1 MVRYE
6 MPRGKYPVVQIAGVC
21 AESLKQKPVYLCG
34 PVTGTADYRE
44 RFAAAG
50 ELLHDIGFSNVIF
63 NPAEIIEFHGM
74 EKESNRCI
82 LDFLMPFVERSG
94 SLCHLP
100 GWGNSEGARE
110 ETAYAQKLGLVIFD
124 IVGDTLRLS
133 PSFLQGGKE

>member
-34 PVTGTADYRE
+34 PVTGTTGYRE

-63 NPAEIIEFHGM
+63 NPVEIAEIHMMGKSER
-74 EKESNRCI
+74 EI
-82 LDFLMPFVERSG
+82 LDFLMQYIEISA

-100 GWGNSEGARE
+100 GWGNSEGAKE

-133 PSFLQGGKE
+133 PLFLGGKE